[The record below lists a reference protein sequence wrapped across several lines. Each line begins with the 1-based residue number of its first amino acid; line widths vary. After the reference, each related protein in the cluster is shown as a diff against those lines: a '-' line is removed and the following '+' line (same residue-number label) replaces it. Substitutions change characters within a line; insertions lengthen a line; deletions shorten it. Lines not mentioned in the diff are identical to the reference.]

1 MTDRRA
7 VHGLTVETR
16 RAELRFEAGAA
27 GGPRRLAGRA
37 AVYNR
42 VTDLGAFRE
51 RIAPNAF
58 AETLNALSAK
68 GEGVSPDGA
77 DVLALLDHDASKVLG
92 RTKAGTLRLA
102 DSAAALEF
110 EIDAP
115 DTGAGRDAMAL
126 AMRGDLGG
134 ASIGFIVEEERVEKD
149 DAGEVRVIIRAELL
163 EISVVSAWPAY
174 ADTKVEA
181 RRTVFAPAARPGP
194 TFPAPRSSPRL
205 DALKRYLDT
214 VRE

>member
-1 MTDRRA
+1 MTDRRSA
-7 VHGLTVETR
+7 YGTYVETR

-27 GGPRRLAGRA
+27 GGSRRLAGRA
-37 AVYNR
+37 EVYN
-42 VTDLGAFRE
+42 VMTDVGRFRE

-58 AETLNALSAK
+58 AGTLSGSG
-68 GEGVSPDGA
+68 GEGAA

-102 DSAAALEF
+102 DSATALNF

-149 DAGEVRVIIRAELL
+149 DAGDVRVIVRAELL

-174 ADTKVEA
+174 ADTSVEA
-181 RRTVFAPAARPGP
+181 RRTVYAAVARPGS
-194 TFPAPRSSPRL
+194 FLPAPRSSPRL